1 MRCRA
6 FMYRGCLLRARGGH
20 LTLEAR
26 SWGLGCLRG
35 WGPTTFLQWLR
46 FLSVFA
52 AIYIFCS
59 FNYTVF
65 EALAA
70 DEYAKDIAK
79 SPYHDDHYHIQLSDE
94 TMDLYGWARFF
105 DWGTVIMTTI
115 FLVFLMLLRQR
126 VRRRFL
132 IPTMCEQRAGENDFC
147 GLCEDFACMA
157 RR

>member
-1 MRCRA
+1 
-6 FMYRGCLLRARGGH
+6 MYRGCLLRARGGH

-115 FLVFLMLLRQR
+115 FLVFLMLIKQR
-126 VRRRFL
+126 L
-132 IPTMCEQRAGENDFC
+132 QKK
-147 GLCEDFACMA
+147 
-157 RR
+157 